1 MKKTYSV
8 IGLALLGI
16 AVTAVAGVLCNNI
29 KVKKRKSHHRL
40 SAVSDE
46 GYEIAHD
53 IIYPDKYASQKDK
66 RLRYGPV
73 F

>member
-8 IGLALLGI
+8 IGLVLLGV
-16 AVTAVAGVLCNNI
+16 AVTTVAGALCE
-29 KVKKRKSHHRL
+29 VRKRRSHHRL
-40 SAVSDE
+40 SAVSNE
-46 GYEIAHD
+46 GYETAHD

-66 RLRYGPV
+66 KLRYGPV